1 MTTIMTKRILWCAA
15 AFAALIPVT
24 EIRAAAKGQWV
35 AYIGTYTRNKS
46 KGIYAYRFDPKT
58 GNATEIGLVAETSNP
73 SFLAVHPNH
82 RFLYAVNENS
92 NYQGQSAGSVSSF
105 EIDPKTAKLKL
116 LNTVSTKGGGPC
128 HLTLDR
134 TGKVLIVVNYGGG
147 STASYQVK
155 PDGSLSEA
163 VSFIQHTGT
172 VANQQRQGGPHAH
185 SAVMS
190 PDNRLVMVA
199 DLGLDKILEYKVDVM
214 SGKLTPNDPPFGTLK
229 PASGPR
235 HTTFSKDGHFF
246 YAINEIT
253 CNITAFS
260 FDAQKGTLTEIQT
273 ISTNPPDYTAPNKS
287 TAEIRL
293 HPNGKWLYGSNR
305 GPNTIAM
312 FQVDTKTG
320 KLTEGPRVP
329 SGGRTPRGFA
339 IDPTG
344 STMWVGSQ
352 DSDQLTIFKID
363 QKTGAL
369 TPSGKTF
376 EVGAPVDVLF
386 VQPK

>member
-1 MTTIMTKRILWCAA
+1 MALTSVGKLWAA
-15 AFAALIPVT
+15 ATGERI
-24 EIRAAAKGQWV
+24 
-35 AYIGTYTRNKS
+35 AYIGTYTLGKS
-46 KGIYAYRFDPKT
+46 KGIYAYRFDAKT
-58 GNATEIGLVAETSNP
+58 GKTTEIGLVAETPSP
-73 SFLAVHPNH
+73 SFLAVHPNQ
-82 RFLYAVNENS
+82 RYLYAVNELS
-92 NYQGQSAGSVSSF
+92 NYQGQSAGSVSAF
-105 EIDPKTAKLKL
+105 EIEPKTAKLRL

-134 TGKVLIVVNYGGG
+134 TGKVLIAVNYGGG

-155 PDGSLSEA
+155 ADGSLSEA
-163 VSFIQHTGT
+163 VTFIQHTGT

-199 DLGLDKILEYKVDVM
+199 DLGLDKILEYKVDLI
-214 SGKLTPNDPPFGTLK
+214 SGKLTPNDPPFGTLA

-235 HTTFSKDGHFF
+235 HTTFSKDGHFL

-253 CNITAFS
+253 CNITAFR
-260 FDAQKGTLTEIQT
+260 FDLQKGTLTEIQT
-273 ISTNPPDYTAPNKS
+273 IATLPADYTANNKS

-305 GPNTIAM
+305 GADTIAM
-312 FQVDTKTG
+312 FQVDTRTG

-339 IDPTG
+339 IDPSGT
-344 STMWVGSQ
+344 TMWVGSQ
-352 DSDQLTIFKID
+352 GSDKLTIFKID

-369 TPSGKTF
+369 TPSGKVF
-376 EVGAPVDVLF
+376 DVGAPVDVLF
-386 VQPK
+386 VQLK